1 MNTNY
6 TTAEIVALWTEDM
19 LTFDEWDDVSIRNIG
34 RNDRG
39 EVEIELELEGT
50 DGALYV
56 PFRELPQ
63 HTYRDDTDV
72 VGIYDN

>member
-19 LTFDEWDDVSIRNIG
+19 LTSDDYDDVSIRDIG

-39 EVEIELELEGT
+39 EVEIELEFEGA

-63 HTYRDDTDV
+63 HTYRSDTDD